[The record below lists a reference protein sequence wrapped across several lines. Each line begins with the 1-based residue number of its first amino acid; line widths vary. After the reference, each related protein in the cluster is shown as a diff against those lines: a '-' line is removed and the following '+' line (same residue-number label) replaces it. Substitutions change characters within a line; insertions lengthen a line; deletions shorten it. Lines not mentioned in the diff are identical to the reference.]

1 MSKEEVGSPIE
12 SEMRRRAKA
21 KRTIACVE
29 EKLEAIQ
36 HSLGLLGRAYLLN
49 PNSLDLR
56 NADKGCLRFL
66 PINEPPG
73 GGWVSIAW
81 PDLGEISRLV
91 RTLQEA
97 RRDLGQA
104 EQRLA
109 DLGVPI

>member
-1 MSKEEVGSPIE
+1 MSKEEGGSSIE

-36 HSLGLLGRAYLLN
+36 HSLGLLGKAYLLN

-66 PINEPPG
+66 INEPSG
-73 GGWVSIAW
+73 GRWISIVW
-81 PDLGEISRLV
+81 PDLAETARLV

-97 RRDLGQA
+97 RRDVGQA